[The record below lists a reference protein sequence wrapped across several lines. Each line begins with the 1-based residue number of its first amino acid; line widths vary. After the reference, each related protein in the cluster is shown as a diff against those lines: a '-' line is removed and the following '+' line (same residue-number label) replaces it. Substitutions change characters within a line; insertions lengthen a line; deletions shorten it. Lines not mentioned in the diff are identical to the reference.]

1 MDDQW
6 INGLMGR
13 AYAQQQNA
21 AQPRTGIVASVD
33 AERYLVRVKVQPN
46 DILTGWL
53 PVAAASVGALSIV
66 SLPSVG
72 AAVQL
77 IPQEGSPDGY
87 VVTGVMFSRAT
98 PPPKMPRAIG
108 GADTTVQPGEHGVC
122 VGNTVFFV
130 SAAGFYSKG
139 AWMHE
144 GTWESSGNM
153 KSRAEV
159 IDKVGSLDSLRDHY
173 NAHRHTGVQAGA
185 AQSGTTTQP
194 DP

>member
-33 AERYLVRVKVQPN
+33 AERYLVRVKVQPG
-46 DILTGWL
+46 DTLTGWL
-53 PVAAASVGALSIV
+53 PVATASVGALSV
-66 SLPSVG
+66 MSLPSVG
-72 AAVQL
+72 TAVQL

-87 VVTGVMFSRAT
+87 VVTGVTFSRAV
-98 PPPKMPRAIG
+98 PPPKAPSAID
-108 GADTTVQPGEHGVC
+108 GAESVVQPGEHC
-122 VGNTVFFV
+122 VRVGDTVFRM

-139 AWMHE
+139 PWLHE
-144 GTWESSGNM
+144 GTFEAKGNV

-159 IDKVGSLDSLRDHY
+159 IDKEGSLDELRDAY
-173 NAHRHTGVQAGA
+173 NAHRHTGVSTGAG
-185 AQSGTTTQP
+185 QTGTTTHP
-194 DP
+194 DT